1 MFYQKIIIPSS
12 PTLFDVALLGIR
24 QQVTITDQEMK
35 VIVMVTGTVSGIPGE
50 ALLVMKTV
58 SAGSLGCE
66 SNIMR

>member
-1 MFYQKIIIPSS
+1 M
-12 PTLFDVALLGIR
+12 LFDVTFVGIR

-58 SAGSLGCE
+58 SARRLGCV
-66 SNIMR
+66 ILK